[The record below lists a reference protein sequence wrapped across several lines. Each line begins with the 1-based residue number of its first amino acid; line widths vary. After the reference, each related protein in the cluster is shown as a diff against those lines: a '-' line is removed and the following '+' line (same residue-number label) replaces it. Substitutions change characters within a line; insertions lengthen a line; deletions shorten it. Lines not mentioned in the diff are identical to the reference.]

1 MIIWRYQK
9 AQSIAHRMIVLAVFF
24 LLISFILIGRLFYL
38 QVFQGEKYQ
47 LMAERNRVSIRL
59 TLPPRGNIFD
69 RNGVKL
75 AGNRKTFQAIFTKEQ
90 TNDVQK
96 TLDSFSKLIPLD
108 AAERTRIE
116 KEISRK
122 RAFMPVRIKEDLT
135 FDEISAIQ
143 LNIPDLPGISIEE
156 GFTRFYPE
164 KDTTTHAVG
173 YVSLILEEDVEK
185 DSPLLDLP
193 GYRIGRSGVE
203 QSQNEWLKGTPGMRK
218 TEVNAFGRSVRVLE
232 DNPPVPG
239 NDLILTIDA
248 RLQKIAT
255 QAAGEESASIILL
268 DVHTGEVLALVS
280 TPSFD
285 PNLFNRPIPQNVW
298 NKLINNPKRP
308 MRNKT
313 IADIYS
319 PGSIFKLVV
328 ALAGLESG
336 DITLHKQIYCSGK
349 TKVGNQQF
357 HCWKREGHGHL
368 NVVEALQH
376 SCDVYFY
383 EISQKIGVDKISA
396 MAARLGFGS
405 LTGIDLVGEKA
416 ALLPTRKWKE
426 ENRHDS
432 WRIGDTL
439 NLSIGQGFL
448 NATPIQ
454 MAKMAAQIANGGM
467 EITPHLVKKRTEI
480 PSKKL
485 LGLKPAHLK
494 IIQTGM
500 GLVMNEEGG
509 TGYAS
514 RFNLNGQKMAGKTA
528 STQVRRI
535 TLKEREE
542 GIKSQDE
549 LDWKHRDHGIF
560 VGFAP
565 LNKPKYAIAVVIEH
579 GGGGARSAAPI
590 ASKILKEAI
599 RLDMESSSLSLKE
612 GK

>member
-467 EITPHLVKKRTEI
+467 EITPHLVKKRREI

-549 LDWKHRDHGIF
+549 LDWEHRDHGIF

>member
-298 NKLINNPKRP
+298 NKFINNPKRP

-549 LDWKHRDHGIF
+549 LDWEHRDHGIF

>member
-47 LMAERNRVSIRL
+47 LMAERNRISVRL

-203 QSQNEWLKGTPGMRK
+203 QSQNDWLKGTPGMRK
-218 TEVNAFGRSVRVLE
+218 TEVNAFGRSVRILE
-232 DNPPVPG
+232 DNPPIPG
-239 NDLILTIDA
+239 NDLKLTIDA

-255 QAAGEESASIILL
+255 QAAGDESASIILL

-549 LDWKHRDHGIF
+549 LDWEHRDHGIF

-599 RLDMESSSLSLKE
+599 RLDMESSGLSLKE

>member
-47 LMAERNRVSIRL
+47 LMAERNRISVRL

-218 TEVNAFGRSVRVLE
+218 TEVNAFGRSVRILE
-232 DNPPVPG
+232 DNPPIPG
-239 NDLILTIDA
+239 NDLKLTIDA

-255 QAAGEESASIILL
+255 QAAGDESASIILL

-285 PNLFNRPIPQNVW
+285 PNLFNKAIPQPVW
-298 NKLINNPKRP
+298 NKLVNNQKRP

-535 TLKEREE
+535 TLKERKE

-549 LDWKHRDHGIF
+549 LDWEHRDHGIF

>member
-47 LMAERNRVSIRL
+47 LMAERNRISVRL

-173 YVSLILEEDVEK
+173 YVSLILEEDVSA
-185 DSPLLDLP
+185 DDPLLDLP

-203 QSQNEWLKGTPGMRK
+203 QSQNDWLKGTPGMRK
-218 TEVNAFGRSVRVLE
+218 TEVNAFGRSVRILE
-232 DNPPVPG
+232 DNPPIPG
-239 NDLILTIDA
+239 NDLKLTIDA

-255 QAAGEESASIILL
+255 QAAGDESASIILL

-549 LDWKHRDHGIF
+549 LDWEHRDHGIF

-599 RLDMESSSLSLKE
+599 RLDIESSSLSLKE

>member
-549 LDWKHRDHGIF
+549 LDWEHRDHGIF
-560 VGFAP
+560 VG
-565 LNKPKYAIAVVIEH
+565 KQ
-579 GGGGARSAAPI
+579 
-590 ASKILKEAI
+590 
-599 RLDMESSSLSLKE
+599 
-612 GK
+612 

>member
-549 LDWKHRDHGIF
+549 LDWEHRDHGIF

>member
-9 AQSIAHRMIVLAVFF
+9 AQSFTHRMIALGFIF
-24 LLISFILIGRLFYL
+24 LFVCFVLIGRLFYL
-38 QVFQGEKYQ
+38 QIFQGEKYQ
-47 LMAERNRVSIRL
+47 LMAERNRISMRL

-75 AGNRKTFQAIFTKEQ
+75 AGNRKTFQAILIKEQ
-90 TNDVQK
+90 TKDVKQ

-108 AAERTRIE
+108 SEERARIE

-135 FDEISAIQ
+135 FDEIAAIQ

-164 KDTTTHAVG
+164 KEATTHAVG
-173 YVSLILEEDVEK
+173 YVSLILEEDVEG
-185 DSPLLDLP
+185 DDPLLDLP

-203 QSQNEWLKGTPGMRK
+203 QSQNDWLKGTPGMRK
-218 TEVNAFGRSVRVLE
+218 TEVNAFGRSVRILE
-232 DNPPVPG
+232 DNPPIPG
-239 NDLILTIDA
+239 HDLTLTIDS

-255 QAAGEESASIILL
+255 QAAGDESASIILL
-268 DVHTGEVLALVS
+268 NVQTGEVLALVS

-336 DITLHKQIYCSGK
+336 DITLNKEIYCSGK
-349 TKVGNQQF
+349 TRVGNQQF

-368 NVVEALQH
+368 NVIEALQH

-383 EISQKIGVDKISA
+383 EISQKIGVDKISE

-405 LTGIDLVGEKA
+405 LTGIDLIGEKA
-416 ALLPTRKWKE
+416 ALLPTRQWKE

-454 MAKMAAQIANGGM
+454 MAKMAAQIANDGHK
-467 EITPHLVKKRTEI
+467 ITPHLIQKENETGAGD
-480 PSKKL
+480 SL
-485 LGLKPAHLK
+485 NLKPAHLK
-494 IIQTGM
+494 MIQSGM
-500 GLVMNEEGG
+500 ASVMNEEGG
-509 TGYAS
+509 TGYGS

-549 LDWKHRDHGIF
+549 LAWEHRDHGIF

-565 LNKPKYAIAVVIEH
+565 LNKPKYAIAVVVEH

-599 RLDMESSSLSLKE
+599 RLDMTSPTSFSTEDK
-612 GK
+612 